1 MGEIELRGTP
11 MTSSLWARLTTG
23 NVFLAAKFL
32 DIPLAFAPP
41 LVAMVAEEKMVAMDK
56 IIVAPPPVA
65 MVAEN
70 KMVAE
75 DKMVAMNKTMVAMDK
90 TMVAMVGIAITIDKY
105 DI

>member
-1 MGEIELRGTP
+1 

-41 LVAMVAEEKMVAMDK
+41 LVAMVAEDKMVAMDK
-56 IIVAPPPVA
+56 TIVASPPVA
-65 MVAEN
+65 
-70 KMVAE
+70 MVAE
-75 DKMVAMNKTMVAMDK
+75 DKMVAMDKTMVAMDKTMVAMDK